1 MQLLAQEEYGM
12 RCLVQLAR
20 HSGPAPL
27 TIPEIA
33 AAEGLSPEYT
43 AKLMRALRQ
52 GGLVMSTRG
61 AGGGYR
67 LARPAE
73 AVTAWEVLEV
83 LGGSLFP
90 DGFCDSHPGALRDC
104 VHSTACTIR
113 SLWRSV
119 EGAMRSVLD
128 GVTVAELARAA
139 QPTAVWVD
147 PPGGVGGGAAPPGG
161 A

>member
-1 MQLLAQEEYGM
+1 MHLLAQEEYGL

-20 HSGPAPL
+20 HRDSTPL

-61 AGGGYR
+61 AAGGYR
-67 LARPAE
+67 LARRAE
-73 AVTAWEVLEV
+73 EVTAWEVLEE

-90 DGFCDSHPGALRDC
+90 EGFCDSHPGSLRDC
-104 VHSTACTIR
+104 VHSTACSIR

-119 EGAMRSVLD
+119 EGAVRGVLEH
-128 GVTVAELARAA
+128 VTVAELARAGQA
-139 QPTAVWVD
+139 TAVWVS
-147 PPGGVGGGAAPPGG
+147 PPGEAETDPARTTET
-161 A
+161 